1 MRKSLTIWG
10 AFLIGGALLMAIL
23 FFAGRQPEARLPGSA
38 IPRPEESAPYVYYEG
53 EGAGFSSYFMNNVV
67 DERGIAGRFT
77 GRLVPFFRLLEQCG
91 DTALLVTWQN
101 NRVTLTAAATC
112 PRTMLRAIGKGTIPE
127 EWATIPGLS
136 VQTSEGEGLVLDG
149 PAPLF
154 PVRVTADGGMVLMA
168 SSQEE
173 LASMKTMLASAPG
186 RIVTAWSLEKGWDNH
201 VRIFDGGLFAQL
213 AAIEKIPVTMG
224 NLGIDVAWTET
235 GRTGHL
241 KWTTEGLAE
250 LLPGGALDTLRPV
263 SWNDRF
269 FVTDPLI
276 AAFGV
281 NLPGYAVRRITPS
294 DMEDLTDVVGVGQ
307 SAMQD
312 FLPGPVMASLGGKSK
327 FLLFS
332 LPGLLVQFPD
342 RGAIGKAVVEAFWK
356 NDWSSF
362 VPKIDPLDGFTAGGT
377 TTIPFSILGAASEDM
392 VALGLMDRDVLRQ
405 DRRGTLSAYLP
416 ALKADDSALLWFY
429 LDGLRL
435 GQAMESL
442 ANAGR
447 SVEKMGQTIGVNVDG
462 FAETGTRLR
471 RMGSLSL
478 VMPTIG
484 SGELRWTLPETAK

>member
-1 MRKSLTIWG
+1 MRKSLTFWG
-10 AFLIGGALLMAIL
+10 AFLLGGALLSAIL
-23 FFAGRQPEARLPGSA
+23 VFTGRQPEARLPGSA
-38 IPRPEESAPYVYYEG
+38 IPRPGESAPYVYYEG
-53 EGAGFSSYFMNNVV
+53 RGSGFSSYFMNNVV
-67 DERGIAGRFT
+67 DEQGIAGPFT
-77 GRLVPFFRLLEQCG
+77 GRLAPFFRLLDHCG

-101 NRVTLTAAATC
+101 NRLAVTVAAAC
-112 PRTMLRAIGKGTIPE
+112 PRAMLRAIGKGTLPE
-127 EWATIPGLS
+127 AWASIPGLS
-136 VQTSEGEGLVLDG
+136 AQTSQGEGFVLEG
-149 PAPLF
+149 PTPLF
-154 PVRVTADGGMVLMA
+154 PMHVTDDGGMVLMA

-173 LASMKTMLASAPG
+173 LVSMKAMLASAPG
-186 RIVTAWSLEKGWDNH
+186 SIVTAWTLEKGWDNH

-224 NLGIDVAWTET
+224 NLGIDVAWTEA

-250 LLPGGALDTLRPV
+250 LLPGGAFDTLQPV
-263 SWNDRF
+263 RWSDGF

-281 NLPGYAVRRITPS
+281 NLPGYAVRRIAPS
-294 DMEDLTDVVGVGQ
+294 DMEDLTDVIGVEQ

-342 RGAIGKAVVEAFWK
+342 RGEIGKAVVEAFWR

-392 VALGLMDRDVLRQ
+392 VALGLMDRDALRQ

-416 ALKADDSALLWFY
+416 ALKTDDSALLWFY

-447 SVEKMGQTIGVNVDG
+447 SVEKMGQTIGVNVEG

-471 RMGSLSL
+471 RMGTLSL

-484 SGELRWTLPETAK
+484 SGELRWTLPEAAR